1 MASARLKT
9 GNKRLTS
16 NQASSNSKQQQPNQP
31 PKQATSKQATETR
44 MSTVEVPA
52 EVPAVVP
59 AEDRIEFIRPT
70 YEKVLDLF
78 YQLKGQSV
86 LCVEDVDRLS
96 GMLGSVEEAIDE
108 HIGWLNKQGYT
119 MGGSYLSYWIDTYNY
134 HENTTK
140 IWAFLDRAYESEVA
154 EAVAANLAAMDARS

>member
-1 MASARLKT
+1 
-9 GNKRLTS
+9 
-16 NQASSNSKQQQPNQP
+16 
-31 PKQATSKQATETR
+31 

-119 MGGSYLSYWIDTYNY
+119 MGGSYLSCWMDSYNY
-134 HENTTK
+134 YENKLKVEAFVDMAYALEVEDEIAYEIAAK
-140 IWAFLDRAYESEVA
+140 IAPELTPKCRRELAAEIAAERRDHFAQELDRE
-154 EAVAANLAAMDARS
+154 LL